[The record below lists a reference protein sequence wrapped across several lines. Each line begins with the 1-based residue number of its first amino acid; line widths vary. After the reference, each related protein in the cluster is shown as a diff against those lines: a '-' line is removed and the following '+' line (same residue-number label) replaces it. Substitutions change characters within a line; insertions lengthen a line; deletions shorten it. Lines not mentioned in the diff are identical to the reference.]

1 MHACHCSCV
10 CSRSTENERVAANNR
25 QSHPEVLPLPGQV
38 QLRANQI
45 SGDVK
50 LIHTCKL
57 KHKASLAMPMNI
69 LELVQSK
76 CRVSV

>member
-1 MHACHCSCV
+1 M
-10 CSRSTENERVAANNR
+10 AANSR

-50 LIHTCKL
+50 LIHTCKR

>member
-1 MHACHCSCV
+1 M
-10 CSRSTENERVAANNR
+10 AANNR

-38 QLRANQI
+38 KGRANQI

-50 LIHTCKL
+50 LIHTSKL
-57 KHKASLAMPMNI
+57 KHKASLAMSMNT
-69 LELVQSK
+69 LVQSK